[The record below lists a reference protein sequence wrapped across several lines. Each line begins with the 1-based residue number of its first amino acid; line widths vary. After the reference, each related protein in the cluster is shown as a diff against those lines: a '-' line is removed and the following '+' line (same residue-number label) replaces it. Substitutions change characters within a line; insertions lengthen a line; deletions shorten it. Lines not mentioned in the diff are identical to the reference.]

1 MYAYRYR
8 SLKKKKIKAAVW
20 LWILLSAFIALL
32 IQTDKSFLT
41 KLGEE
46 GAESCCEK
54 VLEFYLPGLSYSIKD
69 ENEWSLVEK
78 VIGVLFSEED
88 VNTESES
95 YKTQIESDLSYETI
109 LAREAA
115 DENYVDEKTGKVI
128 PSVGSADGT
137 SLPDDEKEVEN
148 TKENVEEQDMAQDQ
162 TLKDTDSK
170 EAAAVADGK
179 VVTFA
184 REKLDD
190 FDYLIQ
196 HYYTVDKS
204 TTINS
209 SQLVVQNLLNKNCT
223 IQKTTEDVPQIL
235 IYHTHG
241 SEGYADSVEGDPN
254 TSVIAVGNRLT
265 QILQDTYGYHVLHDT
280 GIYDTDRDHAY
291 NVAAPA
297 IQKILQDHPSIE
309 VVIDL
314 HRDGVADTTRLATNI
329 NGVDMAQVMFFNG
342 LSKTT
347 ATGDID
353 YLRNP
358 YIEDNLAMSLKMQLA
373 ATELY
378 PGFTR
383 KIYLKSYRYNMHLCP
398 KSLLIEVGA
407 QTNTL
412 QEAVNAMDPLAQVLD
427 KVLSGK

>member
-1 MYAYRYR
+1 MLKITKKRRRKERRKRMITAGVLLIGS
-8 SLKKKKIKAAVW
+8 SLF
-20 LWILLSAFIALL
+20 LWICILGVRNTSLWNRLQYQICYLMLKQYAPVLTAGDGDQTAYQIEDDTTMYDMQSESQLSYDQILVKKDPQETQTVDASAGNSDTDAN
-32 IQTDKSFLT
+32 QTD
-41 KLGEE
+41 
-46 GAESCCEK
+46 
-54 VLEFYLPGLSYSIKD
+54 P
-69 ENEWSLVEK
+69 
-78 VIGVLFSEED
+78 
-88 VNTESES
+88 
-95 YKTQIESDLSYETI
+95 
-109 LAREAA
+109 
-115 DENYVDEKTGKVI
+115 
-128 PSVGSADGT
+128 
-137 SLPDDEKEVEN
+137 EN
-148 TKENVEEQDMAQDQ
+148 TQSN
-162 TLKDTDSK
+162 
-170 EAAAVADGK
+170 EADASSGDVATTAVSAGGNA
-179 VVTFA
+179 VSL
-184 REKLDD
+184 EKLND

-209 SQLVVQNLLNKNCT
+209 SQLVVQNLLNKDCT

-241 SEGYADSVEGDPN
+241 SEGYADSTPGDPN

-265 QILQDTYGYHVLHDT
+265 QLLQDTYGYHVLHDT

-291 NVAAPA
+291 NVAAPV

-314 HRDGVADTTRLATNI
+314 HRDGVADTTRLAANI

-353 YLRNP
+353 YLRNS

-427 KVLSGK
+427 RVLSGK

>member
-1 MYAYRYR
+1 MLKITKKRRRKERRKRMITAGVLLIGS
-8 SLKKKKIKAAVW
+8 SLF
-20 LWILLSAFIALL
+20 LWICILGVRNTSLWNRLQYQICYLMLKQYAPVLTAGDGDQTAYQIEDDTTMYDMQSESQLSYDQILVKKDPQETQTVDASAGNSDTDAN
-32 IQTDKSFLT
+32 QTD
-41 KLGEE
+41 
-46 GAESCCEK
+46 
-54 VLEFYLPGLSYSIKD
+54 P
-69 ENEWSLVEK
+69 
-78 VIGVLFSEED
+78 
-88 VNTESES
+88 
-95 YKTQIESDLSYETI
+95 
-109 LAREAA
+109 
-115 DENYVDEKTGKVI
+115 
-128 PSVGSADGT
+128 
-137 SLPDDEKEVEN
+137 EN
-148 TKENVEEQDMAQDQ
+148 TQSN
-162 TLKDTDSK
+162 
-170 EAAAVADGK
+170 EADASSGDVATTAVSAGGNA
-179 VVTFA
+179 VSL
-184 REKLDD
+184 EKLND

-209 SQLVVQNLLNKNCT
+209 SQLVVQNLLNKDCT

-241 SEGYADSVEGDPN
+241 SEGYADSTPGDPN

-265 QILQDTYGYHVLHDT
+265 QLLQDTYGYHVLHDT

-291 NVAAPA
+291 NVAAPV

-314 HRDGVADTTRLATNI
+314 HRDGVADTTRLAANI

-427 KVLSGK
+427 RVLGGK

>member
-1 MYAYRYR
+1 MGKMLKVTRKRKRKER
-8 SLKKKKIKAAVW
+8 SVR
-20 LWILLSAFIALL
+20 WIVRG
-32 IQTDKSFLT
+32 TGFL
-41 KLGEE
+41 
-46 GAESCCEK
+46 
-54 VLEFYLPGLSYSIKD
+54 
-69 ENEWSLVEK
+69 
-78 VIGVLFSEED
+78 VLFFTALIAVFAIHNTNLWNRLQYQICYQMLKQYAPLLASGSAVQSLYIEED
-88 VNTESES
+88 DTTMYDMQSES
-95 YKTQIESDLSYETI
+95 QLSYEQI
-109 LAREAA
+109 LAKKDPQETQAA
-115 DENYVDEKTGKVI
+115 DASEENKDISVDQTGSGNTQTGENGN
-128 PSVGSADGT
+128 PSVETASSSASAGENLV
-137 SLPDDEKEVEN
+137 SL
-148 TKENVEEQDMAQDQ
+148 
-162 TLKDTDSK
+162 
-170 EAAAVADGK
+170 
-179 VVTFA
+179 
-184 REKLDD
+184 EKLND

>member
-1 MYAYRYR
+1 MLQR
-8 SLKKKKIKAAVW
+8 KIKTF
-20 LWILLSAFIALL
+20 LWTRQASGNT
-32 IQTDKSFLT
+32 QT
-41 KLGEE
+41 GEN
-46 GAESCCEK
+46 GNPS
-54 VLEFYLPGLSYSIKD
+54 V
-69 ENEWSLVEK
+69 
-78 VIGVLFSEED
+78 
-88 VNTESES
+88 
-95 YKTQIESDLSYETI
+95 
-109 LAREAA
+109 EAA
-115 DENYVDEKTGKVI
+115 SASASAGENLV
-128 PSVGSADGT
+128 
-137 SLPDDEKEVEN
+137 SL
-148 TKENVEEQDMAQDQ
+148 
-162 TLKDTDSK
+162 
-170 EAAAVADGK
+170 
-179 VVTFA
+179 
-184 REKLDD
+184 EKLND

-358 YIEDNLAMSLKMQLA
+358 YIGRQSGDVSENAAGGDGTVSGIYTQNLSEKLSVQHASLPEIA
-373 ATELY
+373 ADRGRGTDQYTAGGSECH
-378 PGFTR
+378 GSAGTG
-383 KIYLKSYRYNMHLCP
+383 
-398 KSLLIEVGA
+398 VG
-407 QTNTL
+407 
-412 QEAVNAMDPLAQVLD
+412 
-427 KVLSGK
+427 

>member
-1 MYAYRYR
+1 MLKITKKRRRKERRKRMITAGVLLIGS
-8 SLKKKKIKAAVW
+8 SLF
-20 LWILLSAFIALL
+20 LWICILGVRNTSLWNRLQYQICYLMLKQYAPVLTAGDGDQTAYQIEDDTTMYDMQSESQLSYDQILVKKDPQETQTVDASAGNSDTDAN
-32 IQTDKSFLT
+32 QTD
-41 KLGEE
+41 
-46 GAESCCEK
+46 
-54 VLEFYLPGLSYSIKD
+54 P
-69 ENEWSLVEK
+69 
-78 VIGVLFSEED
+78 
-88 VNTESES
+88 
-95 YKTQIESDLSYETI
+95 
-109 LAREAA
+109 
-115 DENYVDEKTGKVI
+115 
-128 PSVGSADGT
+128 
-137 SLPDDEKEVEN
+137 EN
-148 TKENVEEQDMAQDQ
+148 TQSN
-162 TLKDTDSK
+162 
-170 EAAAVADGK
+170 EADASSGDVATTAVSAGGNA
-179 VVTFA
+179 VSL
-184 REKLDD
+184 EKLND

-209 SQLVVQNLLNKNCT
+209 SQLVVQNLLNKDCT

-241 SEGYADSVEGDPN
+241 SEGYADSTPGDPN

-265 QILQDTYGYHVLHDT
+265 QLLQDTYGYHVLHDT
-280 GIYDTDRDHAY
+280 GSYDTDRDHAY
-291 NVAAPA
+291 NVAAPV

-314 HRDGVADTTRLATNI
+314 HRDGVADTTRLAANI

-427 KVLSGK
+427 RVLSGK